1 MKYTSVK
8 KDPPTR
14 PSSSPSPSS
23 SSPSSKKEIGD
34 YKIKHVNSLEVLRV
48 NSEKQE
54 VMLVRQLKT
63 SLITVNPAL
72 VISGHGDYTH

>member
-48 NSEKQE
+48 NSEK
-54 VMLVRQLKT
+54 T
-63 SLITVNPAL
+63 GSYAGAL
-72 VISGHGDYTH
+72 TEDLTDYSKPSTGN